1 MRASSRTVSTLL
13 MAFVIAASS
22 PSAGAGATEAPTP
35 DDTAGAHWSWPLAGP
50 RLVLEPYRAP
60 AHEYGA
66 GHRGV
71 DLGASV
77 GAVVS
82 APADG
87 TVAFRGTVVDRP
99 ILTIEHANGLVTT
112 FEPLRSPL
120 VPGDVVVSGEEIG
133 FVDVGGHT
141 SPGALHLGVRR
152 NGDYVNPMLFFSEV
166 PRAVLLPC
174 CLAR

>member
-1 MRASSRTVSTLL
+1 MRASSRTISILL

-22 PSAGAGATEAPTP
+22 PSAVTGAAEAATPYDADGT
-35 DDTAGAHWSWPLAGP
+35 HWSWPLAGP

-99 ILTIEHANGLVTT
+99 ILTIANANGLVTT
-112 FEPLRSPL
+112 FEPLLSPL

-133 FVDVGGHT
+133 FVDMGGHT

-152 NGDYVNPMLFFSEV
+152 NGDYVNPLLFFGEV

-174 CLAR
+174 CLAH